1 VTRPE
6 AHGREG
12 SAVRLM
18 LTWALLGALAAP
30 LLAILAPAALGYR
43 SFTVMSGSMAPA
55 IAAGD
60 VVITRPIAPT
70 QAEPGD
76 IVTFRDPG
84 RDGRWLTHRVQRSMA
99 SADVVTFDTRGDAN
113 DLAERWSVPAD
124 GRIGRVAYVVR
135 WAGFVA
141 QPAGTPL
148 GRLLLIAVPS
158 FLVGV
163 ALLVWAWRPDR
174 PSQEPDTPDAP
185 DGRRPEV
192 ARIEVAADAGR

>member
-6 AHGREG
+6 AHGRTV
-12 SAVRLM
+12 STVRLM

-30 LLAILAPAALGYR
+30 LLAIVAPAALGYR

-60 VVITRPIAPT
+60 VVVTRPIAPIR
-70 QAEPGD
+70 AEPGA

-84 RDGRWLTHRVQRSMA
+84 RDGRWLTHRVQRSVTT
-99 SADVVTFDTRGDAN
+99 ADVVTFETRGDAN
-113 DLAERWSVPAD
+113 DLSERWSVPAD

-148 GRLLLIAVPS
+148 GRLLLIALPA
-158 FLVGV
+158 FLLGV
-163 ALLVWAWRPDR
+163 VLLVWGWRPDR
-174 PSQEPDTPDAP
+174 RLQAGIADDPDV
-185 DGRRPEV
+185 RQPEA
-192 ARIEVAADAGR
+192 ARSEVTADAGR